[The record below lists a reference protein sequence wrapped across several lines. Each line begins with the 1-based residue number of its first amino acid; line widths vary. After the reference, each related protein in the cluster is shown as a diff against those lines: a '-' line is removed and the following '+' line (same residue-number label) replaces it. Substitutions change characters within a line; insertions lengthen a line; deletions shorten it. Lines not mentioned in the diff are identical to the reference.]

1 MKNLKNFI
9 QFNENLGE
17 DYSESPLDTQDELQS
32 DDVQVTDGKIKV
44 YTVGELLDVDDEESD
59 YIEVI
64 KVDDLTEAQKEYLG
78 ILDSDVDTTGITD
91 SPDNIEDISEV
102 EK

>member
-17 DYSESPLDTQDELQS
+17 EYSESPLDTQDEPQS

-44 YTVGELLDVDDEESD
+44 YTVGGLLDVDDEESD

-78 ILDSDVDTTGITD
+78 ILEDSETDPTGITD
-91 SPDNIEDISEV
+91 SPENIEDISEK
-102 EK
+102 E